1 MEEQVLKQPR
11 GKPWKWVLGILA
23 ALALLLG
30 TAALLVFV
38 VNQYT
43 FTIVLNG
50 EPELSVE
57 YGQSYQEPGAQVMLH
72 GSLFWKEG
80 VALGDAPLQI
90 EGQVNEDA
98 TGKYI
103 LTYSA
108 DYHGMHAEQ
117 QRIVRIIDTQC
128 PVITLT
134 PDPEGTLLPG
144 TPYQEAGFTATDNY
158 DGDITDRVVRRE
170 EYGRI
175 TYAVTDSSGNPA
187 YAQREV
193 PYHDPL
199 PPEITLEGG
208 PEIAITVGTFYE
220 DPGYTAVDNVD
231 GDLTELVTV
240 EGEVDW
246 LQPGTYSLTYTVS
259 DNFENQANVTR
270 TVEVTAKPRPQTV
283 WPQNKVI
290 YLTFDDGPGPYTEQL
305 LKVLDKYGVKA
316 TFFVTDS
323 GYDSVMK
330 KIVDKGHSI
339 GIHTVSHNYQEIYS
353 SPEAYFA
360 DLFRMQDIIYENTG
374 VKTTLMRFP
383 GGSSNTISRNL
394 YEGLMTIL
402 TEAVQDA
409 GFQYFDWNVDSDDA
423 GRAKKTKTVLEN
435 VKEGVSRCKVAV
447 VLQHDIHD
455 YSVDAVE
462 DIIVWGLNNGY
473 TFLPLTENSP
483 GVHHGVSN

>member
-1 MEEQVLKQPR
+1 MKQPR
-11 GKPWKWVLGILA
+11 GKPWKWILGIFAVLV
-23 ALALLLG
+23 LLLG
-30 TAALLVFV
+30 TAVVLVLA

-43 FTIVLNG
+43 FTIALNG
-50 EPELSVE
+50 EPEMMVE
-57 YGQSYQEPGAQVMLH
+57 YGQPYQEPGALAKLH

-80 VALGDAPLQI
+80 VFPEDVQLHITG
-90 EGQVNEDA
+90 EVNAEKP
-98 TGKYI
+98 GKYI
-103 LTYSA
+103 LTYSS
-108 DYHGMHAEQ
+108 DYHGMHAQE
-117 QRIVRIIDTQC
+117 QRIVRVVDLEC

-144 TPYQEAGFTATDNY
+144 TTYYEAGFQAVDNC
-158 DGDITDRVVRRE
+158 DGDITDRVVRTE
-170 EYGRI
+170 EYGRVL
-175 TYAVTDSSGNPA
+175 YAVTDSSGNPA
-187 YAQREV
+187 YAEREI
-193 PYHDPL
+193 PYYDPL

-208 PEIAITVGTFYE
+208 AELVITTGSFSWE
-220 DPGYTAVDNVD
+220 PGYSAMDNVD
-231 GDLTELVTV
+231 GDLTELVEV

-246 LQPGTYSLTYTVS
+246 LKPGTYSVDYTVS
-259 DNFENQANVTR
+259 DAFENKTTVTR

-283 WPQNKVI
+283 WPNGKVI

-339 GIHTVSHNYQEIYS
+339 GIHTVSHNYEEIYS
-353 SPEAYFA
+353 SPEAYFT

-374 VKTTLMRFP
+374 VRTTLMRFP
-383 GGSSNTISRNL
+383 GGSSNTVSRNQ
-394 YEGLMTIL
+394 YEGLMTVL

-409 GFQYFDWNVDSDDA
+409 GFQYFDWNVDSNDA
-423 GRAKKTKTVLEN
+423 GGAKKTKTVVDN
-435 VKEGVSRCKVAV
+435 VKDGVSQFRVAV

-455 YSVDAVE
+455 YSVEAVE

-473 TFLPLTENSP
+473 SFQPLTENSP
-483 GVHHGVSN
+483 GVHHSVFN